1 MKAPRRWSLRARLLA
16 GVLTLVAAGFTC
28 AGVAS
33 VKLLGN
39 YLTDRVDEQL
49 RIAQQELV
57 DAPLQQVIDASGRA
71 RVLSV
76 LDGYVVQWRD
86 PSGVLEY
93 SISGPGQEGAPKLP
107 TLDEATVKKLAGKPF
122 HARNAGDYHDAGFR
136 VLITE
141 RPDGQGSL
149 VISYDFTETARTMG
163 QFVVIELAV
172 MMTVLSLS
180 ALLGVAMV
188 RVGLR
193 PLTEVEQTAE
203 EIIAG
208 GDLSRRVPELAAPG
222 TEMGRLSS
230 TLNTMLAEIEGSVS
244 RLRRFVGD
252 ASHELRTPVT
262 GIRGLAELYRQG
274 AVTEPAEVAALVA
287 RIESE
292 ATRMGVLVEDLLLL
306 ARLDEERLLRSERV
320 DLVPIVAEAIEGHP
334 IDLELV
340 GDEEPIVMGD
350 EDRLH
355 QVVTNLVTNALT
367 HTASGTP
374 ITVRVGVDAGKVLL
388 EVVDHGVGIPPE
400 HVKRIFERFYRI
412 DPARVRDHERSP
424 ATGAGLGLSIVAGI
438 VTAHGGT
445 VSIAQTS
452 GGGATF
458 RVELPLSE

>member
-16 GVLTLVAAGFTC
+16 GVLTLVALGFAC

-49 RIAQQELV
+49 YIARQELI
-57 DAPLQQVIDASGRA
+57 DAPLEQVRAASSDA
-71 RVLSV
+71 RVLAV
-76 LDGYVVQWRD
+76 VDGYVVEWRD
-86 PSGVLEY
+86 PSGTLEHR
-93 SISGPGQEGAPKLP
+93 ISGQDQQGSPKLP
-107 TLDEATVKKLAGKPF
+107 TLDQATVKKLADKPF
-122 HARNAGDYHDAGFR
+122 HTRNAAEYHDAGFR
-136 VLITE
+136 VLVSE
-141 RPDGQGSL
+141 RPNGEGSL
-149 VISYDFTETARTMG
+149 VIAYDFTETARTMG

-188 RVGLR
+188 RMGLR

-230 TLNTMLAEIEGSVS
+230 TLNKMLAEIEGSVA

-274 AVTEPAEVAALVA
+274 AVTDPAEVAALVA

-292 ATRMGVLVEDLLLL
+292 ANRMGVLVEDLLLL

-340 GDEEPIVMGD
+340 GDEVPIVIGD
-350 EDRLH
+350 EDRLR

-367 HTASGTP
+367 HTASGTS
-374 ITVRVGVDAGKVLL
+374 ITVRVGVQDGKALL
-388 EVVDHGVGIPPE
+388 EVADRGVGIPPE
-400 HVKRIFERFYRI
+400 HAERIFERFYRI

-438 VTAHGGT
+438 VAAHGGT
-445 VSIAQTS
+445 VCAAQTT

-458 RVELPLSE
+458 RVELPLSK